1 MVIILLLIYAVFAI
15 ISAFQVASFFI
26 GYTGAAGNAEFW
38 NTGNF
43 WAWILMFI
51 IISVVCFIIRLI
63 TVAVNRTIFAIAGA
77 FNNGF
82 GVFMIFALIGTWIIG
97 SIVGGINL
105 FNWFA
110 SFPEYTDWFIP
121 GNWIGCILLMVG
133 VWGLIARL
141 KVNDD

>member
-1 MVIILLLIYAVFAI
+1 MAIILLLIYAVFAL
-15 ISAFQVASFFI
+15 ISSFQVASFFI
-26 GYTGAAGNAEFW
+26 GYTGIAGNDEFW

-51 IISVVCFIIRLI
+51 IISVVCFLIRLI
-63 TVAVNRTIFAIAGA
+63 SVAVNRLIFAIAGT

-82 GVFMIFALIGTWIIG
+82 GVFLIVALIGTWIIG

-110 SFPEYTDWFIP
+110 SFPELTDWFTH
-121 GNWIGCILLMVG
+121 GNWIGCILLIIG
-133 VWGLIARL
+133 VWGLIARD
-141 KVNDD
+141 KVNND